1 MPGFDPS
8 VFLENLTWL
17 KPELLLTLVGFA
29 VLGLAVAAG
38 DRTRRAAAGVA
49 LVGLI
54 LAGVLVVSY
63 LPGVPFG
70 GPKIEP
76 GTEIGGFLNA
86 AGEPAFI
93 ADGFSVVLKI
103 VFLVGAALTVLMAVR
118 YLDSEGA
125 QAGEFYAVLL
135 FAVVGMMFL
144 ASGNDFATIYVG
156 LETMALSSYILVGFS
171 KGNRKSNEAALKYFI
186 LGALASGVLL
196 YGFSLVYGATGT
208 YNLDGIASAIAA
220 GSTGSAGLLQLG
232 AVMALVGMGFK
243 IAAVPFH
250 MWAPDAYEG
259 APTPVTAF
267 ISTAAK
273 AGAFAMLLR
282 VFLRGFYGLADD
294 WTPLLVVLS
303 IASMTMGNVVAILQD
318 NVKRMLAYSSIA
330 HVGYLLLGLI
340 AVGSAGGDPVTERYG
355 MVSVVLYLLIY
366 TFTNMGAFGL
376 VILLRHKDVIGDRIE
391 DFRGLSA
398 RNPLAAAAMV
408 VFLLSLAGIPCT
420 AGFIGKWWLFG
431 AAVQAQFTWL
441 AVIAVINTAISL
453 YYYMRVVVA
462 MYIEPAHTSEPVPV
476 PVGMAVALTLA
487 LVFTLVIGLY
497 PQPFIRLAEMAML
510 PLSGG

>member
-1 MPGFDPS
+1 MAPFDPA
-8 VFLENLTWL
+8 VFIDNLAWM
-17 KPELLLTLVGFA
+17 KPELLLTLLGFA
-29 VLGLAVAAG
+29 VLGMAVAA
-38 DRTRRAAAGVA
+38 RTASRRAAAGVA

-54 LAGVLVVSY
+54 LAAVLVVSY

-76 GTEIGGFLNA
+76 GVEAGGFSNA
-86 AGEPAFI
+86 AGDPSFL
-93 ADGFSVVLKI
+93 ADGFSLVLKLI
-103 VFLVGAALTVLMAVR
+103 FLIGAVLAVLMAVR
-118 YLDSEGA
+118 YLDQEGA
-125 QAGEFYAVLL
+125 QAGEFYAILM

-144 ASGNDFATIYVG
+144 ASGNDFATIYIG
-156 LETMALSSYILVGFS
+156 LETMALASYVLVGFS
-171 KGNRKSNEAALKYFI
+171 KGNRKANEAALKYFI

-196 YGFSLVYGATGT
+196 YGFSLVYGATGS
-208 YNLDGIASAIAA
+208 YNLDGIARAIAA
-220 GSTGSAGLLQLG
+220 GSTGPAGLLQLG
-232 AVMALVGMGFK
+232 VVMAMVGMGFK

-340 AVGSAGGDPVTERYG
+340 ALGSAGGDPVTERYG

-376 VILLRHKDVIGDRIE
+376 VVLLRHKDVIGDRIE
-391 DFRGLSA
+391 DFRGLSR

-431 AAVQAQFTWL
+431 AAVKAQFAWL

-453 YYYMRVVVA
+453 YYYVRVVVA
-462 MYIEPAHTSEPVPV
+462 MYIEPVHNPEPVPV
-476 PVGMAVALTLA
+476 APGMAVALTVA

-510 PLSGG
+510 PLAGG